1 MKVCTL
7 LQTDNHIST
16 PPLNFCRPD
25 VLPAAQPT
33 ASKHWRPLLSWYH
46 HWNKQLNYT
55 GYRADWTALSWTAG
69 WSLEAFCTIVSSDCV
84 GSFSFSSESV
94 LSVCGTL
101 RRFSRC
107 SSRLFCTNN
116 QQFSPVQVASGHKTA
131 VLLFLLQQVSV
142 CPTMT
147 PKSVPSFGEILP
159 PPYINGS
166 FSFTK
171 SLQPKWHLY
180 DSELCPTDTH
190 RDRPRNISDNGSC
203 LAMHCNA
210 T

>member
-16 PPLNFCRPD
+16 PPLSFLHTGCPSCC
-25 VLPAAQPT
+25 PT
-33 ASKHWRPLLSWYH
+33 NSVKALKARYH

-84 GSFSFSSESV
+84 GGFSFSSESV

-116 QQFSPVQVASGHKTA
+116 QQVSTVQVASGHKTA
-131 VLLFLLQQVSV
+131 VPLFLLQQVSV

-159 PPYINGS
+159 PPNKW
-166 FSFTK
+166 F
-171 SLQPKWHLY
+171 LQL
-180 DSELCPTDTH
+180 
-190 RDRPRNISDNGSC
+190 
-203 LAMHCNA
+203 
-210 T
+210 